1 MIHDILP
8 TRSRRMR
15 MTGVDTAF
23 CQEEEELVRIL
34 LPREDGQLDMF
45 VVGRMVEDSGSLEL
59 SQKKVPGL
67 RPS

>member
-15 MTGVDTAF
+15 MTGVDNAF
-23 CQEEEELVRIL
+23 CQEEEEVVRRL
-34 LPREDGQLDMF
+34 LPRENGQLDMF
-45 VVGRMVEDSGSLEL
+45 VVGRMVEDSGSLGLGQE
-59 SQKKVPGL
+59 KVPGL